1 MFILASASPR
11 RRELLEQIGAK
22 FRIETSGAADVMAGA
37 AADVVRENAIAKAT
51 EVAARFPG
59 VPVLGADTVV
69 ALDGKI
75 FGKPRDAADARAMLA
90 KIAGRSHEV
99 LTGFAWAVDGEIY
112 SEVAVTA
119 VHFLPMTEGQIADY
133 VATGEPL
140 DKAGG
145 YAVQGRAAR
154 FIDKINGSYSNV
166 VGLPLARVAQV
177 AERAQ
182 VDMYDDNG
190 EGPTK

>member
-22 FRIETSGAADVMAGA
+22 FRIETSGADEVMAGEA
-37 AADVVRENAIAKAT
+37 AGVVRENAIAKAR
-51 EVAARFPG
+51 EVAARFPDT
-59 VPVLGADTVV
+59 PVLGADTVV
-69 ALDGKI
+69 ALGGRI
-75 FGKPRDAADARAMLA
+75 FGKPKDEADARAMLA
-90 KIAGRSHEV
+90 ELSGRSHEV
-99 LTGFAWAVDGEIY
+99 LTGFAWVTHGEVY
-112 SEVAVTA
+112 SEVVTTE
-119 VHFLPMTEGQIADY
+119 VHFLPMSAEQIADY

-182 VDMYDDNG
+182 VNMYDDNG